1 MQGLREKLAVG
12 LRERCSNSTFSLRVI
27 MIAADDAIGNRITI
41 TKFTEGEIL
50 FTFRRFLED

>member
-1 MQGLREKLAVG
+1 